1 MQAPH
6 RTTIIVMASA
16 VLAAALGVMQP
27 WNVAA
32 NTQHGGQSDAVQH
45 AHAAGVQHGHAAAA
59 QHGHP
64 AAVQHGHAADPEAH
78 FDELAAQLELTAAQQ
93 EALAGP
99 FQEAFAAMQEL
110 HRLHD
115 AIAAELTDEQM
126 HKLAEMIHGMFAA
139 GLAGQHHG
147 DDRHPQPRH

>member
-1 MQAPH
+1 MQTPH
-6 RTTIIVMASA
+6 RATMIVMASA

-32 NTQHGGQSDAVQH
+32 E
-45 AHAAGVQHGHAAAA
+45 A
-59 QHGHP
+59 QHG
-64 AAVQHGHAADPEAH
+64 GHAADPQAH
-78 FDELAAQLELTAAQQ
+78 FDELARQLELTAAQQ

-99 FQEAFAAMQEL
+99 FQEAFAVMQEL

-115 AIAAELTDEQM
+115 AIAAELSDEQT

-139 GLAGQHHG
+139 GFAGQHHG

>member
-1 MQAPH
+1 MQTPH
-6 RTTIIVMASA
+6 RATMIVMASA

-32 NTQHGGQSDAVQH
+32 EAQHGGHAGAVQH
-45 AHAAGVQHGHAAAA
+45 G
-59 QHGHP
+59 P
-64 AAVQHGHAADPEAH
+64 DAAVQHGHAADPQAH
-78 FDELAAQLELTAAQQ
+78 FDELARQLELTAAQQ

-115 AIAAELTDEQM
+115 AIAAELSDEQT

-139 GLAGQHHG
+139 GFAGQHHG

>member
-6 RTTIIVMASA
+6 RATMIVMASA

-32 NTQHGGQSDAVQH
+32 EA
-45 AHAAGVQHGHAAAA
+45 
-59 QHGHP
+59 
-64 AAVQHGHAADPEAH
+64 QHGHAADPQAH
-78 FDELAAQLELTAAQQ
+78 FDELARQLELTAAQQ

-99 FQEAFAAMQEL
+99 FQEAFAVMQEL

-115 AIAAELTDEQM
+115 AIAAELSDEQT

-139 GLAGQHHG
+139 GFAGQHHG